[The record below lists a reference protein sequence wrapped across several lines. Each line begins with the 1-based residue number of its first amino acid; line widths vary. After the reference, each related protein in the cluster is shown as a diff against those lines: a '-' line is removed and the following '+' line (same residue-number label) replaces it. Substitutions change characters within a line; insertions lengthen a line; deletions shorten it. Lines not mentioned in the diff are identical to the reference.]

1 MYLSDNK
8 SCLEAV
14 AVRVTIAKTNDWA
27 VIDAPIWFNAESL
40 SLAIGQE
47 QLGDIVKSECDM
59 LIYFSLPTLA
69 SFHKVTPPL
78 DRM

>member
-14 AVRVTIAKTNDWA
+14 AVRVTIAKTNGWA

-69 SFHKVTPPL
+69 SFHKVTRPL